1 MRSRN
6 TTPPQEGRWRGDP
19 AVAWMIAIEFALLV
33 MTSAALITVFG
44 GSGFWPWLVLA
55 GAIVLGWLT
64 AVLILIPRSAPH
76 P

>member
-1 MRSRN
+1 
-6 TTPPQEGRWRGDP
+6 
-19 AVAWMIAIEFALLV
+19 MIAIEFALLV